1 MNEHLSVITNC
12 LFTDTTKF
20 GAVWRES
27 RHTGRNFEE
36 LRQRVAPLQPV
47 SYIRKYLAFLDAL
60 IDGDT
65 SGIGGHEREAGTQ
78 LHRFVARH
86 SQALP
91 TDVAEA
97 IRARANAIW
106 DTLNDPAVVEAA
118 RQRVITI
125 ERTAVPGIY
134 VYALPHYLLHPV
146 EPAIDDVD
154 ADRTLFK
161 IGMSDSD
168 AIRRFH
174 QQRRST
180 ELPEDPELLRIYVGG
195 AKPYLE
201 LERDIHMLLRAADHR
216 QARGDRVGTEWF
228 LTSLKFLDAL
238 AVQMSLAQHD
248 AQF

>member
-1 MNEHLSVITNC
+1 MAHYTEPPTPH
-12 LFTDTTKF
+12 
-20 GAVWRES
+20 
-27 RHTGRNFEE
+27 RHPSF
-36 LRQRVAPLQPV
+36 L
-47 SYIRKYLAFLDAL
+47 KYLAFLDAL
-60 IDGDT
+60 IDGNT
-65 SGIGGHEREAGTQ
+65 SEIVGHEREAGTQ
-78 LHRFVARH
+78 LHRFVSRH

-91 TDVAEA
+91 SDVAEV

-106 DTLNDPAVVEAA
+106 DKLNDPEVTEAA
-118 RQRVITI
+118 RQRVMTI
-125 ERTAVPGIY
+125 KRTAVPGIY

-146 EPAIDDVD
+146 EPAIYEVD

-168 AIRRFH
+168 AIRRFR

-201 LERDIHMLLRAADHR
+201 IERDIHMLLRAADHR
-216 QARGDRVGTEWF
+216 QPGGDRVGTEWF

-238 AVQMSLAQHD
+238 AAQMGLIQHD
-248 AQF
+248 EAFI